1 MTLGGLERGEFA
13 KRLFESHQTAW
24 VHCGGGGAFDF
35 VLMIGVREL
44 PERGV
49 GHERYVIRIDPC
61 SIRGPMMRG
70 RRVFRFAV
78 GPLLSSGHNRCAMS

>member
-24 VHCGGGGAFDF
+24 VHCGGVGASDF

-44 PERGV
+44 PEQVKRPW
-49 GHERYVIRIDPC
+49 YWP
-61 SIRGPMMRG
+61 
-70 RRVFRFAV
+70 
-78 GPLLSSGHNRCAMS
+78 